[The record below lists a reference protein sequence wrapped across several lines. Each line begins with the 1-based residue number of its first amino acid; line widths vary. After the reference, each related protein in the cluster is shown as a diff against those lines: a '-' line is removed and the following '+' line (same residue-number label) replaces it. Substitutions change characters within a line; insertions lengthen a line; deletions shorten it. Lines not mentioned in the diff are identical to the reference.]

1 MNTRQNTNK
10 LIGLAEDGAISWED
24 IAREALSYMS
34 ESEVSDMTAFADLF
48 DEEGEEETEPTEG
61 DYIIS
66 DSRGETIITK
76 CEDYHY
82 RKVIKEY
89 SEAYDIIKNEME
101 REKFWPNVWTLSDHG
116 NYNLISLDSLKEE

>member
-1 MNTRQNTNK
+1 MNTCPHCGEGLQVDNQEVCADCEQN
-10 LIGLAEDGAISWED
+10 IS
-24 IAREALSYMS
+24 
-34 ESEVSDMTAFADLF
+34 
-48 DEEGEEETEPTEG
+48 EETEPSEG

-66 DSRGETIITK
+66 DSHGETIITK

-101 REKFWPNVWTLSDHG
+101 REKYWPNVWTLSDHG
-116 NYNLISLDSLKEE
+116 NHNLISLDSIKEE